1 MSPNLGERGDSNLI
15 EREFENNFATK
26 LELEQRSLFVVVSF
40 FKEIFLVISSQKWK
54 IEKVFLEL
62 DKICICTSRL

>member
-40 FKEIFLVISSQKWK
+40 FFKEIIFSNLLSEMENWK
-54 IEKVFLEL
+54 SV
-62 DKICICTSRL
+62 SRAG

>member
-40 FKEIFLVISSQKWK
+40 FKEIFFSNLLS
-54 IEKVFLEL
+54 EMEN
-62 DKICICTSRL
+62 

>member
-1 MSPNLGERGDSNLI
+1 MAELHSRIPTLASLNVPKPWGTRDSNLI

-40 FKEIFLVISSQKWK
+40 FKENFFSNLLS
-54 IEKVFLEL
+54 EMEN
-62 DKICICTSRL
+62 